1 MIQFAVRRLFT
12 TLPTLFI
19 VTVLVFAL
27 VHLLP
32 GDPARIMLGEGATPE
47 SVIALR
53 EKLGFDRS
61 LPEQYLRW
69 LADIA
74 RLDFGNSL
82 RNLPVT
88 TLIAEKLPI
97 TLELAVLSTLLSMV
111 IAVPVGLFS
120 ALKPGGLLDR
130 TLTLLALCGI
140 SLPTFFAGIILIYI
154 FSVRLAWIPAGGYVS
169 FFENPARN
177 LTLMILPSVTLGAF
191 SAAVLS
197 RYMRSSMLEAM
208 SQDYIRTAAAKGA
221 RTFTVVVKHGLRN
234 ALVPVVTALGL
245 QLGTLLGGAVVTEQ
259 IFSVPGF
266 GNLLVYS
273 VYNRDFLV
281 IQGLVLVIALAVFL
295 VSFLVD
301 LAYAAIDPRIRY
313 Q

>member
-1 MIQFAVRRLFT
+1 MILFAIRRLFT

-47 SVIALR
+47 AITALR

-61 LPEQYLRW
+61 VPEQYFRW
-69 LADIA
+69 IGNVIQ
-74 RLDFGNSL
+74 LDLGSST
-82 RNLPVT
+82 RNIPVT

-97 TLELAVLSTLLSMV
+97 TLELALLATLLSVV
-111 IAVPVGLFS
+111 IAVPAGLIS
-120 ALKPGGLLDR
+120 ALKPGGFVDR
-130 TLTLLALCGI
+130 TMTLLALCGI
-140 SLPTFFAGIILIYI
+140 SLPTFFAGILLIYL
-154 FSVRLAWIPAGGYVS
+154 FSIHLAWVPAGGYVS
-169 FFENPARN
+169 FFIDPLKN
-177 LTLMILPSVTLGAF
+177 LTLMILPTITLGAF

-208 SQDYIRTAAAKGA
+208 SQDYIRTASAKGA
-221 RTFTVVVKHGLRN
+221 RSFTIIVKHGLRN

-301 LAYAAIDPRIRY
+301 VAYAIIDPRIRY